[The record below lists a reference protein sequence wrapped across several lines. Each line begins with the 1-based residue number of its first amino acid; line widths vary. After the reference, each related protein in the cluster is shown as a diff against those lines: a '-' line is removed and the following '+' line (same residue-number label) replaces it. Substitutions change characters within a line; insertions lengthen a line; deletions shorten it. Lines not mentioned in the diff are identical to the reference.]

1 MSTAAAQSSSSSSSG
16 SSVSSSASSFSS
28 APSSWSPFLA
38 HPRLCNMDPSAN
50 TSSSRVP
57 SSSPASASIAAFPS
71 LAHSLSAFPNMTFV
85 TNDMV
90 HYGTLGR
97 TKGASQ
103 AKLNS
108 ALRITKQRQ
117 VSTAPPAALAMVSV
131 RCVPAARC
139 GVACSQ
145 PTTPPFPSASSHA
158 QMSAPASSSQS
169 PQTCTRY
176 PTPDDED
183 PVLLLV
189 PKRSK
194 AKRSS

>member
-1 MSTAAAQSSSSSSSG
+1 
-16 SSVSSSASSFSS
+16 
-28 APSSWSPFLA
+28 
-38 HPRLCNMDPSAN
+38 MDPSAN

-57 SSSPASASIAAFPS
+57 GSSSSPASASIAALPS
-71 LAHSLSAFPNMTFV
+71 LAHSLSSFPNMTFV

-90 HYGTLGR
+90 HYGNLGR

-117 VSTAPPAALAMVSV
+117 VSTAPPGALAM
-131 RCVPAARC
+131 
-139 GVACSQ
+139 
-145 PTTPPFPSASSHA
+145 
-158 QMSAPASSSQS
+158 MSAPSLP
-169 PQTCTRY
+169 PQTCAPY

-194 AKRSS
+194 AAKRSS